1 MSLRMCVINT
11 STAHLTTAVKCI
23 PHTSVHVAPDQK
35 CFLLPLLF
43 TLLVYMG
50 KSFFFLHQAVRCHGF
65 VNPCLC
71 CCSLGRAILLCENA
85 TPVHKAVEEKEK
97 LTLLPVECK
106 KNVTGLQWCQAHLIP
121 LGWMLDSS
129 QTLLSISVR
138 PHYCPC
144 WCSDGWRG
152 QISARVHHLM

>member
-1 MSLRMCVINT
+1 MCIINT

-23 PHTSVHVAPDQK
+23 PHTSVRVAPDQK

-43 TLLVYMG
+43 MLLVFVLHKG
-50 KSFFFLHQAVRCHGF
+50 KSFFFLHQAVRCHGL

-71 CCSLGRAILLCENA
+71 CCSLGRAILLCENV

-106 KNVTGLQWCQAHLIP
+106 KTGLASNDVKHI
-121 LGWMLDSS
+121 
-129 QTLLSISVR
+129 
-138 PHYCPC
+138 
-144 WCSDGWRG
+144 
-152 QISARVHHLM
+152 